1 MEQLPSEL
9 WDHVLSYLSLP
20 PVLPPPLSSPP
31 TTAHLFNHISLLVW
45 GGGATR
51 TW

>member
-9 WDHVLSYLSLP
+9 WDHVLSFLSLP
-20 PVLPPPLSSPP
+20 PVLPPPLSSPH
-31 TTAHLFNHISLLVW
+31 TTALLFNVICLLL